1 MEKGVVILGRCAT
14 NCRNARLLFTANGIR
29 GTYAT
34 REQVHREKG
43 VFAMKRHYYI
53 SDDLD
58 DLESIEIELEKAG
71 VDVEQ
76 IHVLSDNDAYLETHH
91 LHAVDSISKKDV
103 IRSGLFGLAIGL
115 VGSIIILFLS
125 YQSGISEN
133 FTWAPA
139 LFLSVA
145 FLGFCT
151 WEGGLWGIQK
161 PNRDFARFQ
170 DEIKNGKHIFF
181 VDVRPEQEATLSE
194 VANAHP
200 KLKLAGSGDA
210 APEWVVGAQKR
221 WHRFMRWA
229 P

>member
-1 MEKGVVILGRCAT
+1 
-14 NCRNARLLFTANGIR
+14 
-29 GTYAT
+29 
-34 REQVHREKG
+34 
-43 VFAMKRHYYI
+43 MKRHYYI

-71 VDVEQ
+71 VEVEQ
-76 IHVLSDNDAYLETHH
+76 IHVLSDDDAYLETHH

-103 IRSGLFGLAIGL
+103 IRSGFVGLSIGL
-115 VGSIIILFLS
+115 VGSVIILFLS
-125 YQSGISEN
+125 YQLGVSESV
-133 FTWAPA
+133 TWAPA

-181 VDVRPEQEATLSE
+181 VDVRPEQEQTLSE
-194 VANAHP
+194 VAQAHP
-200 KLKLAGSGDA
+200 KLQLAGSGGA
-210 APEWVVGAQKR
+210 TPEWIVGAQKR
-221 WHRFMRWA
+221 WHRFIRWA